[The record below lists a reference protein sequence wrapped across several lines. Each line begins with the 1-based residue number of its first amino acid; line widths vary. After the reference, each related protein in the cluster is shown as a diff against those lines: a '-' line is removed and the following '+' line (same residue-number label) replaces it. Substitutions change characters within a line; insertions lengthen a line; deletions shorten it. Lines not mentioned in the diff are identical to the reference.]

1 MNINIESN
9 KDRIIELLISTNRP
23 NIDKLICK
31 LKSSDFFT
39 APASVKYHLN
49 VPGGLAQHSLNVYRT
64 FTFICK
70 LAHANVTQEAMIVSG
85 LLHDVCKVG
94 LYIPAGDSYRYNK
107 SQPDGHG
114 DLSVR
119 RIKHF
124 IDLSDQEEML
134 IRWHMNH
141 YDVDFNNNKQMLE
154 KVYPEVF
161 LIYFADHISSLFLED

>member
-1 MNINIESN
+1 MIPIEENKQTIIN
-9 KDRIIELLISTNRP
+9 LLESTNRP
-23 NIDKLICK
+23 DMDKLICK
-31 LKSSDFFT
+31 LKASDFFT
-39 APASVKYHLN
+39 TPASTKFHLN

-70 LAHANVTQEAMIVSG
+70 VAHAKVSQESMIVSG

-94 LYIPAGDSYRYNK
+94 LYIPAGDGYRYNK

-124 IDLSDQEEML
+124 IALSDQEEML
-134 IRWHMNH
+134 IRWHMNQ
-141 YDVDFNNNKQMLE
+141 YDDDFKNNKQMLE

-161 LIYFADHISSLFLED
+161 LIYFADHISTLFLED

>member
-1 MNINIESN
+1 MIPIEDNKHTIIN
-9 KDRIIELLISTNRP
+9 LLNSTNRP
-23 NIDKLICK
+23 DMDKLICK

-49 VPGGLAQHSLNVYRT
+49 CLGGLAQHSLNVYRT

-70 LAHANVTQEAMIVSG
+70 IAHANVSQESMIVSG

-94 LYIPAGDSYRYNK
+94 LYIPAGDSYKYNK

-124 IDLSDQEEML
+124 IILTDQEEML

-141 YDVDFNNNKQMLE
+141 YDADFKNNKQMLE

-161 LIYFADHISSLFLED
+161 LIYFSDHISSLFLEE